1 MIRHGSIVSYFRGI
15 HRLKII
21 MNSRILSFPGLM
33 LFVLAYALSVHAEIK
48 YAGVNLSGA
57 EFGQNVLP
65 GTFGSQ
71 YTYPTQQEVDYFRGR
86 GMNIIRLPFR
96 WERLQ
101 HTNNL
106 TLDATELGRMN
117 TFVSATTAK
126 GVYVILDPHNFERY
140 YPDPNNFQGS
150 AKGLVGSA
158 VPDSAFSNFW
168 GQVAD
173 IYKTNNQVIFGL
185 MNEPDAM
192 PTEQLLYS
200 ENAAFA
206 AIRATGATNLILV
219 HC

>member
-1 MIRHGSIVSYFRGI
+1 
-15 HRLKII
+15 
-21 MNSRILSFPGLM
+21 MNSKNLS
-33 LFVLAYALSVHAEIK
+33 LFWLTVFVFTCVLSVRADIQ

-65 GTFGSQ
+65 GTFGTQ

-106 TLDATELGRMN
+106 TLNATELGRMN

-140 YPDPNNFQGS
+140 YPDPNNFQSS
-150 AKGLVGSA
+150 AQGLVGSA

-168 GQVAD
+168 GQVAT
-173 IYKTNNQVIFGL
+173 IYKTDNQ
-185 MNEPDAM
+185 
-192 PTEQLLYS
+192 
-200 ENAAFA
+200 
-206 AIRATGATNLILV
+206 
-219 HC
+219 